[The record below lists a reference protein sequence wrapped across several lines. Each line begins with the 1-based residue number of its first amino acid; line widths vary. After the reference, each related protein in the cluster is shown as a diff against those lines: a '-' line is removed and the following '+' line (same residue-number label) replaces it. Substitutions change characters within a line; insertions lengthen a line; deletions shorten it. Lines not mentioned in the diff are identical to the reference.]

1 MKKENKIKKNIFLYF
16 ISISRW
22 KPIIKNSIHA
32 PTGSATNNAS
42 DYGLANKH
50 NTRNNNRCNLR
61 IGQRR
66 KGRLRFNHLYS
77 YRGIEVIVFIVFIV
91 FIY

>member
-1 MKKENKIKKNIFLYF
+1 MFFLYL

-22 KPIIKNSIHA
+22 KPIIKNSTNA

-42 DYGLANKH
+42 GYGLANKH
-50 NTRNNNRCNLR
+50 STRNNNRCNLR

-66 KGRLRFNHLYS
+66 KGRFSFNHLYS
-77 YRGIEVIVFIVFIV
+77 YRGVYCVYRVYSVYIV
-91 FIY
+91 Y